1 MNVLFLTL
9 TDFKDINERGIYYDL
24 IRKIVNEGHR
34 VHVISPIERR
44 FKKNTYITHTDKL
57 DILRVKTLNIQK
69 SNIVEKGLGT
79 LFIENQFKIAI
90 KRFFADIKFDLV
102 IYSTPPITFSKVVEF
117 IKTRDNARTYLLLK
131 DIFPQNAVDL
141 GYFSESSILY
151 KFFRKKEKK
160 LYSISDRI
168 GCMSTFNCKY
178 LQIHNPELD
187 NRKIHVNPNS
197 IEIVEK
203 ANISDSQKQEVRA
216 KYNIPADAIV
226 YIYGGNIGRPQGIFF
241 LIKLLDVF
249 INNSKVFFL
258 IIGSGTEYGQIAK
271 WHKTYFPKNVIL
283 LEYLPKN
290 EFDTLTSVSDV
301 GLIFLDPRFTIPN
314 FPSRLLSY
322 LDYSLPVIA
331 ATDKNTD
338 IGLIIENNNFGLW
351 CENGDLEEMIKHV
364 NYFVS
369 NPEKIRSMGYN
380 GNQFLR
386 LNYSVEISYQNIF
399 YESLC

>member
-44 FKKNTYITHTDKL
+44 FKKNTTITQSDKL
-57 DILRVKTLNIQK
+57 VILRVKTLNIQK
-69 SNIVEKGLGT
+69 SSIIEKGLGT
-79 LFIENQFKIAI
+79 LLIEHQFKSAI
-90 KRFFADIKFDLV
+90 KRFFADTKFALV

-117 IKTRDNARTYLLLK
+117 VKKRDNAKTYLLLK

-141 GYFSESSILY
+141 GYFSKSSILY

-168 GCMSTFNCKY
+168 GCMSPFNCKY
-178 LQIHNPELD
+178 LQIHNSELD
-187 NRKIHVNPNS
+187 SRKIHVNPNS

-203 ANISDSQKQEVRA
+203 VNISESQKQEIRV
-216 KYNIPADAIV
+216 KYSIPNDATV
-226 YIYGGNIGRPQGIFF
+226 YIYGGNIGRPQGISF
-241 LIKLLDVF
+241 LIKLLNEF

-258 IIGSGTEYGQIAK
+258 IIGSGTEYGQIEK
-271 WHKTYFPKNVIL
+271 WYKTYFPNNVIL
-283 LEYLPKN
+283 LKYLPKN
-290 EFDTLTSVSDV
+290 EFDTLTSISDV

-322 LDYSLPVIA
+322 LDYSLPVLA

-351 CENGDLEEMIKHV
+351 CENGNLEEMIKHI
-364 NYFVS
+364 NYFVL
-369 NPEKIRSMGYN
+369 NPEKRISMGNN

-386 LNYSVEISYQNIF
+386 LNYSVEISYKNIF
-399 YESLC
+399 YETPM